1 MISLKILFAIL
12 IIHWFADFIL
22 QTDEQAKGKSINMNS
37 LLAHTFNYSLTWLII
52 GLIYNVIVLPGELI
66 YLLKLLKFVGIT
78 FIIHTITD
86 YYTSRANKELWE
98 SNNVHGFFVGIGFDQ
113 ILHYVQLILTY
124 YLLYE

>member
-12 IIHWFADFIL
+12 VIHWFADFIL
-22 QTDEQAKGKSINMNS
+22 QTDEQAKGKSISMNS
-37 LLAHTFNYSLTWLII
+37 LLAHTFNYSLTWLVIGTIYTII
-52 GLIYNVIVLPGELI
+52 ALPGNYI
-66 YLLKLLKFVGIT
+66 YGFKLFEFVGIT

-98 SNNVHGFFVGIGFDQ
+98 NNNVHGFFVGIGFDQ

-124 YLLYE
+124 YFLYG